1 MSDRRRQLPS
11 VDAVARQIEGYP
23 HGLVVAETRRLLAV
37 WRKSDK
43 VPEDAAATVR
53 ESLAALRR
61 PSLRNVINA
70 TGVVLH
76 TNLGRA
82 PLGAMEALDAYS
94 NLEYDLNSGK
104 RGKRDVHLSALLDR
118 LIGVPAIAVN
128 NNAAAVYLVL
138 NELAAGQEVVVSR
151 GQLIEIG
158 DGFRIPDIM
167 QRAGVVLKEV
177 GATNRTHLADYESA
191 ISERTRLLLIV
202 HPSNFRIQGFCGQP
216 ARGEIVALGQKHG
229 IPVYEDLGSGCL
241 VDLKPYGIDEPLVQD
256 CVGAG
261 VDLVSF
267 SGDKLMGGPQAGV
280 IAGKAELVTRLRRN
294 PMFRALRLDK
304 LIIQQLEETLRAVL
318 FEDWEHLPALRM
330 IRQTA
335 DELQARAAA
344 VAAQI
349 PNAFL
354 AKGQSV
360 IGGGSTPEQTLPTW
374 LVVLDGNAVTLEK
387 KLRAYDPPVIGRIED
402 DRVVLDLRTVLPSQE
417 ATVIAAVRAS
427 TCEPA
432 APSPA

>member
-11 VDAVARQIEGYP
+11 VDAIARQIEGYP
-23 HGLVVAETRRLLAV
+23 HALVVAETRRLLAS
-37 WRKSDK
+37 WRKSDT
-43 VPEDAAATVR
+43 VPEDAVAAVR
-53 ESLAALRR
+53 DALAELKR

-82 PLGAMEALDAYS
+82 PLASVEALDAYS
-94 NLEYDLNSGK
+94 NLEYDLSSGK

-118 LIGVPAIAVN
+118 LLGVPAIAVN

-138 NELAAGQEVVVSR
+138 NELAAGQEVIVSR

-177 GATNRTHLADYESA
+177 GATNRTHLADYETS
-191 ISERTRLLLIV
+191 ITERTRLLLIV

-216 ARGEIVALGQKHG
+216 SREEIVALGRKRG

-241 VDLKPYGIDEPLVQD
+241 VDLKPYDIDEPLVQD

-261 VDLVSF
+261 MDLVSF
-267 SGDKLMGGPQAGV
+267 SGDKLMGGPQAGI
-280 IAGKAELVTRLRRN
+280 IAGRPDLVTRLRRN

-304 LIIQQLEETLRAVL
+304 LILQQLEATLRAVL
-318 FEDWEHLPALRM
+318 FEDWEQLPALRM

-335 DELQARAAA
+335 AEIQARATAM
-344 VAAQI
+344 AAQI
-349 PNAFL
+349 PNASI
-354 AKGQSV
+354 APGQSV
-360 IGGGSTPEQTLPTW
+360 MGGGSTPEQTLPTS
-374 LVVLDGNAVTLEK
+374 LVLLEGPAVTLQK
-387 KLRAYDPPVIGRIED
+387 KLRSYNPPVIARIED
-402 DRVVLDLRTVLPSQE
+402 NRVVLDLRTVLPSQE